1 MRTLLLALGMLLTSI
16 VHAEPLAITFDDLPL
31 NGQLA
36 PGTTRVG
43 IAKDVVRILQQ
54 HRVAPTYGFI
64 NASKLEG
71 NADAAAALQLWVAG
85 DQRVGNHAYSHMD
98 LHKNTPESFMRD
110 VVQNEPVLQLLATT
124 DSWKWFRY
132 PFLHEGDT
140 LDKRRAVRSKLQ
152 ERGYRIAQVTLDY
165 EDYLWNFAYARC
177 AAKQNTAAIARLRAS
192 YMSIAEQYL
201 DANREMAKTVFE
213 REISHVLLLHL
224 GSFSSTIL
232 PDLLDLLRRKGFTFV
247 TLEQAQSD
255 PIYATD
261 PDTASQK
268 GGTLLEQWL
277 DARKLAYP
285 PVAKKPY
292 QELSAICSDSQ

>member
-1 MRTLLLALGMLLTSI
+1 MRALILALGALLPLI
-16 VHAEPLAITFDDLPL
+16 GRAEPLAITFDDLPL

-36 PGTTRVG
+36 PGTTRAG
-43 IAKDVVRILQQ
+43 IAKDVLRILKQ

-71 NADAAAALQLWVAG
+71 DADAAAALRVWVAG
-85 DQRVGNHAYSHMD
+85 NQRVGNHAYSHLD
-98 LHKNTPESFMRD
+98 LHKSTAEAFLRD
-110 VVQNEPVLQLLATT
+110 VAQNEPVLQLLAPG
-124 DSWKWFRY
+124 DNSRWFRY

-140 LDKRRAVRSKLQ
+140 LDKRRAVRGKLQ

-165 EDYLWNFAYARC
+165 EDYLWNSAYARC
-177 AAKQNTAAIARLRAS
+177 AAKQDAAGIARLRAS

-201 DANREMAKTVFE
+201 DANREMAKIVFG
-213 REISHVLLLHL
+213 REINHVLLLHL
-224 GSFSSTIL
+224 GAFSSTVL

-261 PDTASQK
+261 PDAASQY
-268 GGTLLEQWL
+268 GGTLLEQWM

-285 PVAKKPY
+285 PIAKKPY
-292 QELSAICSDSQ
+292 EELTAICAGNG